1 MVNRGFIVLAIL
13 AFTGVATALVAGHHP
28 WEGPE
33 LVEFTE
39 THGLH
44 IGDLPILVVSVIG
57 IGGGWWLWRREG
69 Q

>member
-1 MVNRGFIVLAIL
+1 MVKRGFIVLAML
-13 AFTGVATALVAGHHP
+13 ALSGVAIALIAGHHP

-33 LVEFTE
+33 FLEITE

-44 IGDLPILVVSVIG
+44 LGDLPIVVAWVVG